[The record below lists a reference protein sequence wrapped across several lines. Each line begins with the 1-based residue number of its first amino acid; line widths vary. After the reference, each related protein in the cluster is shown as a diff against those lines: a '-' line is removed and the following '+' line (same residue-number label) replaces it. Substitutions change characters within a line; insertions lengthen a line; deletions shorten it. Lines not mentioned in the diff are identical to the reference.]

1 MKDLKIKFKLYG
13 LSGALLIALV
23 VVGIISLSLMSKLN
37 EGTTI
42 VSANWL
48 PSVII
53 AEELNTATSDFRIAE
68 TSHVV
73 SQDNATMQEH
83 EQTIATVKS
92 DISSMFSEYSTTL
105 ITNDTDKALIERAS
119 TLWNQYLSI
128 HEQMITYSKNNDTTS
143 AMEIMENESEQVF
156 NEVSG
161 VFLELVAFNKN
172 GADQASLDGDNLYS
186 STIILLSVIMGAVA
200 ITSMLF
206 STYVVNMITKPIREI
221 EDAAADMSQGV
232 LTAKIDY
239 TSKDELGNLST
250 SMRDLC
256 GMFQDMIS
264 DLSYLLESMANGDFT
279 IKSKRPDLY
288 VGDFSPL
295 IEMTNMIS
303 EQLSETLAQINE
315 ASGQVATGS
324 TQVATTSQ
332 ILAQGSIQQSESV
345 EQLSETLQR
354 IEEQT
359 TLNADNAILARN
371 ESEKS
376 KEDIIQSSKKM
387 EAMINSM
394 NDINTKSNEISK
406 IIKVIDDIAF
416 QTNILALNAAVEAAR
431 AGQAGK
437 GFAVV
442 ADEVRNLA
450 SKSAESA
457 QNTAKLIEETMDAVN
472 IGVALADETGQ
483 AIDEVVEVVESVTE
497 LIEQIAS
504 ASEQQRTS
512 VIKITDDVQSISGVV
527 RSNSASTEESAA
539 TSEELSTQS
548 SLLKS
553 LVAKFEYSGK

>member
-13 LSGALLIALV
+13 LSVAMLLSLV
-23 VVGIISLSLMSKLN
+23 VVGCISLALMSKIN

-53 AEELNTATSDFRIAE
+53 AEELNTSTSDFRIAE
-68 TSHVV
+68 ISHVV
-73 SQDNATMQEH
+73 SQDNVTMQTH

-92 DISSMFSEYSTTL
+92 EISSMFSEYTTEL
-105 ITNDTDKALIERAS
+105 VTNDTDKALIERAS
-119 TLWNQYLSI
+119 TLWNQYISI
-128 HEQMITYSKNNDTTS
+128 HEEMITYSRNNDTTA
-143 AMEIMENESEQVF
+143 AMSIMENESEQIF
-156 NEVSG
+156 NEVSS
-161 VFLELVAFNKN
+161 VFLELVSYNKE
-172 GADQASLDGDNLYS
+172 GADQASDDGDDLYAN
-186 STIILLSVIMGAVA
+186 TIVLMALIMAGIAVA
-200 ITSMLF
+200 SILF
-206 STYVVNMITKPIREI
+206 ATYVINMITRPVKEI
-221 EDAAADMSQGV
+221 EDAAADMSQGI
-232 LTAKIDY
+232 LTTEIHH

-250 SMRDLC
+250 SMRNLC
-256 GMFQDMIS
+256 AMFQDMIS
-264 DLSYLLESMANGDFT
+264 DLSTLLESMANGDFT
-279 IKSKRPDLY
+279 TKSNRPDLY
-288 VGDFSPL
+288 IGDFSPL
-295 IEMTNMIS
+295 IKMTDMIS

-315 ASGQVATGS
+315 ASNQVSTGS

-332 ILAQGSIQQSESV
+332 ILAQGSIQQAESV

-354 IEEQT
+354 VEEQT
-359 TLNADNAILARN
+359 SLNADNAILART

-376 KEDIIQSSKKM
+376 KTDIIQSSKKM

-394 NDINTKSNEISK
+394 NDISTKSGEIGK

-472 IGVALADETGQ
+472 TGVSLADETGQ
-483 AIDEVVEVVESVTE
+483 AIDEVVTVVENVTD
-497 LIEQIAS
+497 LIEQIAT
-504 ASEQQRTS
+504 ASEQQKSSVVRITS
-512 VIKITDDVQSISGVV
+512 DVQSISGVV

-553 LVAKFEYSGK
+553 LVAQFEYTGK